1 MVLGNFLSYIFFQ
14 SNINYLYGNIR
25 TYTLLTNLSIKN
37 YALID
42 HLNVK
47 FTNGFTVITG
57 ETGAG
62 KSILLGGLSLVLGKR
77 ADLSS
82 LREKDD
88 KCIVEAEFEISKYG
102 LEAFFD
108 DNDLDYEK
116 RTIIRR
122 EILPSGKSR
131 AFINDSPVTLD
142 ILSKLG
148 DQLIDV
154 HSQHQTLRL
163 ADNDFQLKVIDA
175 LADNGKGIKEY
186 LSKLLKYQST
196 LKDLQILQEFQN
208 SATKEQEYNSFL
220 LQELNSAPLK
230 EGILEE
236 LEEQYEQLNNVEI
249 ILEQLSH
256 GQQLLNDEQIGVV
269 NLLTELKQVS
279 SKLAS
284 FGQQYSGINERIKSV
299 FIELDDVS
307 NELNL
312 LAENVEA
319 DPQMLEEVNTK
330 LKLLYDLQKKHK
342 AQSITE
348 LLEIR
353 NKLDEKVS
361 ATENVAVDIDRKK
374 KELQLLEVT
383 LNTEA
388 SNISKKRKAVIPN
401 LKKQL
406 EDTLIDLGMASATFK
421 IEIDPSK
428 EFKPTGKDDLT
439 FLFSANKGS
448 AYGDLKKVA
457 SGGELSRIMLTIK
470 AILAKYEQLPTMM
483 FDEIDTGV
491 SGEISNKMGDIMQAM
506 SNTMQIFSITHLPQV
521 AAKGVHHFK
530 VYKEEELM
538 GTNTK
543 MKKLSAEERIV
554 ELAEMLGGKT
564 LSDSALAHA
573 RQLLD

>member
-1 MVLGNFLSYIFFQ
+1 M
-14 SNINYLYGNIR
+14 
-25 TYTLLTNLSIKN
+25 LTNLSIKN

-82 LREKDD
+82 LREKED

-102 LEAFFD
+102 LESFFLE
-108 DNDLDYEK
+108 NDLDYEAK
-116 RTIIRR
+116 TIIRR

-142 ILSKLG
+142 ILSQLG

-175 LADNGKGIKEY
+175 LADNGQVISAY
-186 LSKLLKYQST
+186 SSKLLLYQST
-196 LKDLQILQEFQN
+196 QKELQKLVDFQN
-208 SATKEQEYNSFL
+208 SATKEHEYNSFL
-220 LQELNSAPLK
+220 LQELISAPLK

-256 GQQLLNDEQIGVV
+256 GQQLLNDEQIGLV

-279 SKLAS
+279 NKLAS
-284 FGQQYSGINERIKSV
+284 FGHQYSDINERIKSV
-299 FIELDDVS
+299 FIELDDIS
-307 NELNL
+307 TELNIL
-312 LAENVEA
+312 NDKVEA
-319 DPQMLEEVNTK
+319 DPQLLEQVNAK
-330 LKLLYDLQKKHK
+330 LQLLYDLLKKHK
-342 AQSITE
+342 VQTIPE
-348 LLEIR
+348 LMEIR
-353 NKLDEKVS
+353 NALDEKVS
-361 ATENVAVDIDRKK
+361 ATENVVADIDRKK
-374 KELQLLEVT
+374 KELHQLET
-383 LNTEA
+383 ALNTEA
-388 SNISKKRKAVIPN
+388 SNISKRRKLVIPK
-401 LKKQL
+401 LKEQL
-406 EDTLIDLGMASATFK
+406 EETLIDLGMASATFK
-421 IEIDPSK
+421 IDISPSK
-428 EFKPTGKDDLT
+428 EFKPTGKDDLS

-470 AILAKYEQLPTMM
+470 AILARYEQLPTMM

-491 SGEISNKMGDIMQAM
+491 SGEISNKMGDIMKDM

-543 MKKLSAEERIV
+543 MKRLSSEERVV

>member
-1 MVLGNFLSYIFFQ
+1 M
-14 SNINYLYGNIR
+14 
-25 TYTLLTNLSIKN
+25 LTNLSIKN

-82 LREKDD
+82 LREKED

-102 LEAFFD
+102 LESFFLE
-108 DNDLDYEK
+108 NDLDYEAK
-116 RTIIRR
+116 TIIRR

-142 ILSKLG
+142 ILSQLG

-175 LADNGKGIKEY
+175 LADNGQVISAY
-186 LSKLLKYQST
+186 SSKLLLYQST
-196 LKDLQILQEFQN
+196 QKELQKLVDFQN
-208 SATKEQEYNSFL
+208 SATKEHEYNSFL
-220 LQELNSAPLK
+220 LQELISAPLK

-256 GQQLLNDEQIGVV
+256 GQQLLNDEQIGLV

-279 SKLAS
+279 NKLAS
-284 FGQQYSGINERIKSV
+284 FGHQYSDINERIKSV
-299 FIELDDVS
+299 FIELDDIS
-307 NELNL
+307 TELNIL
-312 LAENVEA
+312 NDKVEA
-319 DPQMLEEVNTK
+319 DPQLLEQVNAK
-330 LKLLYDLQKKHK
+330 LQLLYDLLKKHK
-342 AQSITE
+342 AQTIPE
-348 LLEIR
+348 LMEIR
-353 NKLDEKVS
+353 NALDEKVS
-361 ATENVAVDIDRKK
+361 ATENVVADIDRKK
-374 KELQLLEVT
+374 KELHQLET
-383 LNTEA
+383 ALNTEA
-388 SNISKKRKAVIPN
+388 SNISKRRKLVIPK
-401 LKKQL
+401 LKEQL
-406 EDTLIDLGMASATFK
+406 EKTLIDLGMASATFK
-421 IEIDPSK
+421 IDISPSK
-428 EFKPTGKDDLT
+428 EFKPTGKDDLS

-470 AILAKYEQLPTMM
+470 AILARYEQLPTMM

-491 SGEISNKMGDIMQAM
+491 SGEISNKMGDIMKDM

-543 MKKLSAEERIV
+543 MKRLSSEERVV

>member
-1 MVLGNFLSYIFFQ
+1 
-14 SNINYLYGNIR
+14 
-25 TYTLLTNLSIKN
+25 LLTNLSIKN

-82 LREKDD
+82 LREKED

-102 LEAFFD
+102 LESFFLE
-108 DNDLDYEK
+108 NDLDYEAK
-116 RTIIRR
+116 TIIRR

-142 ILSKLG
+142 ILSQLG

-175 LADNGKGIKEY
+175 LADNGQVISAY
-186 LSKLLKYQST
+186 SSKLLLYQST
-196 LKDLQILQEFQN
+196 QKELQKLVDFQN
-208 SATKEQEYNSFL
+208 SATKEHEYNSFL
-220 LQELNSAPLK
+220 LQELISAPLK

-256 GQQLLNDEQIGVV
+256 GQQLLNDEQIGLV

-279 SKLAS
+279 NKLAS
-284 FGQQYSGINERIKSV
+284 FGHQYSDINERIKSV
-299 FIELDDVS
+299 FIELDDIS
-307 NELNL
+307 TELNIL
-312 LAENVEA
+312 NDKVEA
-319 DPQMLEEVNTK
+319 DPQLLEQVNAK
-330 LKLLYDLQKKHK
+330 LQLLYDLLKKHK
-342 AQSITE
+342 AQTIPE
-348 LLEIR
+348 LMEIR
-353 NKLDEKVS
+353 NALDEKVS
-361 ATENVAVDIDRKK
+361 ATENVVADIDRKK
-374 KELQLLEVT
+374 KELHQLET
-383 LNTEA
+383 ALNTEA
-388 SNISKKRKAVIPN
+388 SNISKRRKLVIPK
-401 LKKQL
+401 LKEQL
-406 EDTLIDLGMASATFK
+406 EKTLIDLGMASATFK
-421 IEIDPSK
+421 IDISPSK
-428 EFKPTGKDDLT
+428 EFKSTGKDDLS

-470 AILAKYEQLPTMM
+470 AILARYEQLPTMM

-491 SGEISNKMGDIMQAM
+491 SGEISNKMGDIMKDM

-543 MKKLSAEERIV
+543 MKRLSSEERVV

>member
-1 MVLGNFLSYIFFQ
+1 M
-14 SNINYLYGNIR
+14 
-25 TYTLLTNLSIKN
+25 LTNLSIKN

-82 LREKDD
+82 LREKED

-102 LEAFFD
+102 LESFFME
-108 DNDLDYEK
+108 NDLDYETK
-116 RTIIRR
+116 TIIRR

-142 ILSKLG
+142 ILSQLG

-175 LADNGKGIKEY
+175 LADNGQVISAY
-186 LSKLLKYQST
+186 SSKLLLYQST
-196 LKDLQILQEFQN
+196 LKELQKLVDFQN
-208 SATKEQEYNSFL
+208 SATKEHEYNSFL
-220 LQELNSAPLK
+220 LQELISAPLK

-256 GQQLLNDEQIGVV
+256 GQQLLNDEQIGLV

-279 SKLAS
+279 NKLAS
-284 FGQQYSGINERIKSV
+284 FGHQYSDINERIKSV
-299 FIELDDVS
+299 FIELDDIS
-307 NELNL
+307 TELNIL
-312 LAENVEA
+312 NDKVEA
-319 DPQMLEEVNTK
+319 DPQLLEQVNAK
-330 LKLLYDLQKKHK
+330 LQLLYDLLKKHK
-342 AQSITE
+342 VQTIPE
-348 LLEIR
+348 LMEIR
-353 NKLDEKVS
+353 NALDEKVS
-361 ATENVAVDIDRKK
+361 ATENVVADIDRKK
-374 KELQLLEVT
+374 KELHQLET
-383 LNTEA
+383 ALNTEA
-388 SNISKKRKAVIPN
+388 SNISKRRKLVIPK
-401 LKKQL
+401 LKEQL
-406 EDTLIDLGMASATFK
+406 EETLIDLGMASATFK
-421 IEIDPSK
+421 IDISPSK
-428 EFKPTGKDDLT
+428 EFKPTGKDDLS

-470 AILAKYEQLPTMM
+470 AILARYEQLPTMM

-491 SGEISNKMGDIMQAM
+491 SGEISNKMGDIMKDM

-543 MKKLSAEERIV
+543 MKRLSSEERVV

>member
-1 MVLGNFLSYIFFQ
+1 M
-14 SNINYLYGNIR
+14 
-25 TYTLLTNLSIKN
+25 LTNLSIKN

-82 LREKDD
+82 LREKED

-102 LEAFFD
+102 LESFFME
-108 DNDLDYEK
+108 NDLDYETK
-116 RTIIRR
+116 TIIRR

-142 ILSKLG
+142 ILSQLG

-175 LADNGKGIKEY
+175 LADNGQVISAY
-186 LSKLLKYQST
+186 SSKLLLYQST
-196 LKDLQILQEFQN
+196 QKELQKLVDFQN
-208 SATKEQEYNSFL
+208 SATKEHEYNSFL
-220 LQELNSAPLK
+220 LQELISAPLK

-256 GQQLLNDEQIGVV
+256 GQQLLNDEQIGLV

-279 SKLAS
+279 NKLAS
-284 FGQQYSGINERIKSV
+284 FGHQYSDINERIKSV
-299 FIELDDVS
+299 FIELDDIS
-307 NELNL
+307 TELNIL
-312 LAENVEA
+312 NDKVEA
-319 DPQMLEEVNTK
+319 DPQLLEQVNAK
-330 LKLLYDLQKKHK
+330 LQLLYDLLKKHK
-342 AQSITE
+342 VQTIPE
-348 LLEIR
+348 LMEIR
-353 NKLDEKVS
+353 NALDEKVS
-361 ATENVAVDIDRKK
+361 ATENVVADIDRKK
-374 KELQLLEVT
+374 KELHQLET
-383 LNTEA
+383 ALNTEA
-388 SNISKKRKAVIPN
+388 SNISKRRKLVIPK
-401 LKKQL
+401 LKEQL
-406 EDTLIDLGMASATFK
+406 EETLIDLGMASATFK
-421 IEIDPSK
+421 IDISPSK
-428 EFKPTGKDDLT
+428 EFKSTGKDDLS

-470 AILAKYEQLPTMM
+470 AILARYEQLPTMM

-491 SGEISNKMGDIMQAM
+491 SGEISNKMGDIMKDM

-543 MKKLSAEERIV
+543 MKRLSSEERVV